1 MHEIGIVNGILKTVI
16 DTAREAGASRVVS
29 VKLRIGDMCEV
40 VPESLDFAW
49 EVFREDDPLTGESEL
64 EVEDAHPRSRCLA
77 CGDEFDHDRFHL
89 RCPVCGSPQTRLLQG
104 RELDI
109 VSMEVETDDDFQL
122 GT

>member
-40 VPESLDFAW
+40 VPESLDF
-49 EVFREDDPLTGESEL
+49 
-64 EVEDAHPRSRCLA
+64 
-77 CGDEFDHDRFHL
+77 DHDRFHL
-89 RCPVCGSPQTRLLQG
+89 RCPACGSPQTRLLQG
-104 RELDI
+104 RELGI